1 MRIPNTACPQC
12 KQELTPRWED
22 LIPERRG
29 GVRWHCKHCG
39 EEIYVDGVCGLLI
52 TLTVTAISY
61 ACFHATLAWME
72 TFQAPPVAFGYWLV
86 VGLVCVVT
94 LTGSMSGLLFLYF
107 WYFYSRK
114 YVK

>member
-12 KQELTPRWED
+12 KQELTPGWED

-39 EEIYVDGVCGLLI
+39 EEIYVDSVCGLLI

-72 TFQAPPVAFGYWLV
+72 TFHTPPVAFGYWLV
-86 VGLVCVVT
+86 AGLVCVVT
-94 LTGSMSGLLFLYF
+94 LAGSMSGLLFFYF

-114 YVK
+114 FVK